1 MLNRRQFI
9 HSSLLNGFALS
20 GLYSLRSSSAAV
32 ATSIAEWAARAP
44 IKLAHREGNML
55 RQSSPAVYEL
65 AASIPGLS
73 GVEVQTNRSN
83 LWDRDTVLA
92 YKKEANRWGI
102 RTCSMGGSLPAG
114 ESITDPGPAEKSLRK
129 TIRSGEILGAS
140 VVLVGGFFETCPKM
154 DDESSYGPTVEL
166 LKRLGPVAEDAGMTL
181 GLELS
186 LGVADYQKLLGLV
199 AHPAVRAYWDA
210 TGTDHMGHPSE
221 GLKGLEVL
229 GKSICQMHLKNGRK
243 LMEEVHLMELH
254 PQSPLGI
261 RSMSIDWTKA
271 FPIIKASGFDGWFA
285 FETPHASPEACVEE
299 TKRNIAFVMKYLS

>member
-1 MLNRRQFI
+1 MLDRRQF
-9 HSSLLNGFALS
+9 LRTFLS
-20 GLYSLRSSSAAV
+20 AVSAS
-32 ATSIAEWAARAP
+32 SIAAWAARSP

-83 LWDRDTVLA
+83 LWDRETILA
-92 YKKEANRWGI
+92 YKKEANRWRM
-102 RTCSMGGSLPAG
+102 RTVSMGGSLPEDG
-114 ESITDPGPAEKSLRK
+114 TILKPGPAEESLRK

-140 VVLVGGFFETCPKM
+140 VVLVPGLNETCPRM
-154 DDESSYGPTVEL
+154 DDESSYGPVVEL
-166 LKRLGPVAEDAGMTL
+166 LKRLAPVAENAGITL

-186 LGVADYQKLLGLV
+186 LGLADYQKLIGLV

-210 TGTDHMGHPSE
+210 TGTDHMGHPGD

-229 GKSICQMHLKNGRK
+229 GSSICQMHLKNGRK
-243 LMEEVHLMELH
+243 LMEERHLLEKH
-254 PQSPLGI
+254 P
-261 RSMSIDWTKA
+261 RSLQPDRTMSIDWTKTL
-271 FPIIKASGFDGWFA
+271 PIVKASGFEGWFA
-285 FETPHASPEACVEE
+285 FETPHASPEAYVEE